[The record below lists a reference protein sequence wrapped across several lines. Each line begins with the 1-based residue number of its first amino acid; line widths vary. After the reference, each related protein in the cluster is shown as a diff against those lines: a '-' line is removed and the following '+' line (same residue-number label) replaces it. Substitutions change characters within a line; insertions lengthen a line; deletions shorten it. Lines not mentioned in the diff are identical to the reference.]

1 MTNWAITD
9 LSLKDGLT
17 QRLEHLNKDN
27 MNAEA
32 FSGRGLIF
40 DLGGQI
46 IGIGGTIDTG
56 ASTNAIWTMDKCTG
70 ETKYAGSLPVALRD
84 LAGTMTSSETVWIT
98 GGARANDNSNICH
111 SITTVRI

>member
-17 QRLEHLNKDN
+17 KTLEHLNKDN

-46 IGIGGTIDTG
+46 IGIGGTIDDG
-56 ASTNAIWTMDKCTG
+56 NSTDEIWSMDKCTG
-70 ETKYAGSLPVALRD
+70 DTRKIGNLPVALRD
-84 LAGTMTSSETVWIT
+84 LSGTLTRSGTVWVT
-98 GGARANDNSNICH
+98 GGAQANDKSDNDS
-111 SITTVRI
+111 SITKVHI